1 MVPSSSLMLMVV
13 LFLTAQAHLYAY
25 TSMKRRS
32 YIVHMD
38 ATKIAALDDSLGG
51 ANRWPQAVLDSLSLS
66 RGEGE
71 AVPAPQLLYV
81 YGTALSGFAATLSA
95 KQAES
100 LRQLDGVLTAY
111 PDELIHLHTTHSP
124 DFLGLNPGKGLWSS
138 TNLASDI
145 VVGVIDTGIWPE
157 HVSFSDTGYSGVN
170 PSRWRGACETGR
182 GFSVS
187 NCNRKLVGARAFW
200 KGYEAVGSR
209 INETSEYRSA
219 RDSQGHGTHTA
230 STAAGNIVAGASLLG
245 NAKGSAKGM
254 RYTARVAAYKACWNS
269 GCASSDILAAVDRA
283 VADGV
288 DVLSLSLGGGSR
300 EYYSDSVAIAA
311 FGAVRKGVFISCS
324 AGNSGPYES
333 TVSNTAP
340 WIMTVAASYLDRRF
354 PTSVKLGDGRTFE
367 GASLYV
373 GKPTEL
379 VPVAYGETA
388 GGRGARFCIAGSLSS
403 KRVMGKMVLCDRGLI
418 SRTEKGEQVK
428 LAGGV
433 AMLLLNSEEQGEE
446 LFADLHVLPASSV
459 GAAATTAIKSYIASS
474 KTPTA
479 MITFQGTVHGKTAPL
494 MAAFS
499 SRGPSLVGPDIIKPD
514 VTAPGMGILAAWP
527 PSVSPSLIDSDRRR
541 VNFNIISG
549 TSMSCPHV
557 SGLAALLKS
566 LHPDWSPAAIR
577 SALMTTA
584 FAVDSQNAS
593 IIDVSSGL
601 PATPFVLGSGHVDP
615 EKASKPGLI
624 YDIAPDNY
632 LNYLCS
638 LKYTPQQLATFARK
652 KYDCPKNKI
661 IRARDLNYPSF
672 SVLFDSGRKKATLT
686 HTRTVTNVGHAQCRY
701 TVNVREPQGVRIT
714 VKPKVLA
721 FSKVG
726 QKLRY
731 MVTFSTGGGNGSAF
745 GELAWVGDGATVR
758 SPITVTWQQ

>member
-1 MVPSSSLMLMVV
+1 MAPSLSLMVV
-13 LFLTAQAHLYAY
+13 LFLMAQAHPSAYA
-25 TSMKRRS
+25 SMERRT

-51 ANRWPQAVLDSLSLS
+51 ANRWPQAVLDSLSSS

-71 AVPAPQLLYV
+71 AQPAPQLLYV
-81 YGTALSGFAATLSA
+81 YDTALSGFAATLSA

-100 LRQLDGVLTAY
+100 LQQLDGVLTAY

-138 TNLASDI
+138 PNLASDI

-157 HVSFSDTGYSGVN
+157 HVSFSDTGYSSVN
-170 PSRWRGACETGR
+170 LSRWRGACEAGR
-182 GFSVS
+182 GFSAS
-187 NCNRKLVGARAFW
+187 NCNRKLVGALAFW
-200 KGYEAVGSR
+200 KGYEAGGGK

-254 RYTARVAAYKACWNS
+254 RTGSTFC
-269 GCASSDILAAVDRA
+269 
-283 VADGV
+283 
-288 DVLSLSLGGGSR
+288 LSLGGGSR

-367 GASLYV
+367 GASLYA

-379 VPVAYGETA
+379 VPIAYGDTA

-479 MITFQGTVHGKTAPL
+479 MITFQGTVYGKTAPM

-514 VTAPGMGILAAWP
+514 VTAPGMAILAAWP
-527 PSVSPSLIDSDRRR
+527 PSVSPSLVDSDQRR

-566 LHPDWSPAAIR
+566 LHLDWSPAAIR

-584 FAVDSQNAS
+584 FAVDSKNAS
-593 IIDVSSGL
+593 IIDVSTGL

-624 YDIAPDNY
+624 YDIAPDDY

-638 LKYTPQQLATFARK
+638 LKYTPQQLATFSRK
-652 KYDCPKNKI
+652 KYNCPKNKI

-672 SVLFDSGRKKATLT
+672 AVLFDGGRKKSTLT
-686 HTRTVTNVGHAQCRY
+686 HTRTVTNVGQAQCRY

-714 VKPKVLA
+714 
-721 FSKVG
+721 
-726 QKLRY
+726 
-731 MVTFSTGGGNGSAF
+731 
-745 GELAWVGDGATVR
+745 GEADGVDLQQGRAEAEVHGDVF
-758 SPITVTWQQ
+758 

>member
-1 MVPSSSLMLMVV
+1 MVPSLSLVLMVV
-13 LFLTAQAHLYAY
+13 QFLMAQVHPYAF
-25 TSMKRRS
+25 TSMKRRT
-32 YIVHMD
+32 YIVHTD
-38 ATKIAALDDSLGG
+38 ATEIAALDDSLGG
-51 ANRWPQAVLDSLSLS
+51 ATRWPQAVLDSLSLS

-71 AVPAPQLLYV
+71 AEPAPQLLYV
-81 YGTALSGFAATLSA
+81 YDTALSGFAATLSA

-138 TNLASDI
+138 HNLASDI

-170 PSRWRGACETGR
+170 LSRWRGACEAGR
-182 GFSVS
+182 GFSAS

-367 GASLYV
+367 GASLYA

-379 VPVAYGETA
+379 VPIVYGDTA

-418 SRTEKGEQVK
+418 GRTEKGEQVK
-428 LAGGV
+428 LAGGA

-479 MITFQGTVHGKTAPL
+479 MITFQGTVYGKTAPM

-514 VTAPGMGILAAWP
+514 VTAPGVAILAAWP
-527 PSVSPSLIDSDRRR
+527 PSVSPSLVDSDQRR

-584 FAVDSQNAS
+584 FSVDSQNAS
-593 IIDVSSGL
+593 IIDVSTGL

-624 YDIAPDNY
+624 YDITPDDY

-638 LKYTPQQLATFARK
+638 LMYTPQQLATFAGK
-652 KYDCPKNKI
+652 KYNCPKDKI

-672 SVLFDSGRKKATLT
+672 SVLFDNERKKATMT
-686 HTRTVTNVGHAQCRY
+686 HTRTVTNVGQAPCRY

-714 VKPKVLA
+714 VKPKVLT
-721 FSKVG
+721 FNKVG
-726 QKLRY
+726 QKMRY
-731 MVTFSTGGGNGSAF
+731 MVTFSIVGGNGSAF

-758 SPITVTWQQ
+758 SPVTVTWQ